1 MIDNSDEEDSR
12 PGLGSSMF
20 SKPKAVD
27 KDFASFEKHTK
38 GTASYI
44 MSKMGYVPGRGLGS
58 DGRGIVNPI
67 EVKLRPSKMGL
78 AYRGFTEKT
87 DKGKSREKIIPEDD
101 IEISSKVEKRAN
113 EWKKSSQKKK
123 RKDNYK
129 TAEEII
135 RDVGL
140 APSLQPQKII
150 DMTQPQ
156 IRELSTSQITSM
168 PIPERSKYLIELR
181 HNLRLIVDMSK
192 LDLEQTSEKQKLAMT
207 GKSTAIISKE
217 QLEKNS
223 SFDDKTIKQFKDFLK
238 IINDCQVSVNNA
250 MISAEIPSLNEIFS
264 EHFQKLLEEFLQ
276 WKRLLRTSLPT
287 VTQSSHLNLTR
298 TDRQEKMS
306 PYESMLWSI
315 WLPKVQSSITN
326 KWDVQD
332 YDPVVTLLS
341 NWQPILPKFIYDN
354 ITTQLI
360 VPKLLRKLDEQI
372 SLENIHLWIFP
383 WFPLLEEQ
391 LINQLIDQVKVRLG
405 SYLKNRWNP
414 IDEIGLKILNPWNK
428 VFRQEV
434 MHKLL
439 AGSVRP
445 KLANILRNRFEV
457 NSINQ
462 DMKLFDCVMIWK
474 DMFTSDSFSQLF
486 AEEFFPK
493 WLDALQLWITS
504 DPELFELKQWYEYWK
519 SVFPEELLNNTIII
533 SQFNKG
539 IEQLEEYVARFIKSN
554 DISSINQQE

>member
-44 MSKMGYVPGRGLGS
+44 MSKMGYVPGQGLGS

-78 AYRGFTEKT
+78 AYQ
-87 DKGKSREKIIPEDD
+87 
-101 IEISSKVEKRAN
+101 ISSKVEKRAN

-223 SFDDKTIKQFKDFLK
+223 SFDDKI
-238 IINDCQVSVNNA
+238 SVNNA

-504 DPELFELKQWYEYWK
+504 DPELFELKQWYEDWK

-539 IEQLEEYVARFIKSN
+539 MEQLEEYVARLN
-554 DISSINQQE
+554 Y